1 MSMTMEA
8 QKTTWWSKR
17 KFGCISLAL
26 SLAETLIIY
35 GAVVL
40 VQTSRQPHASPLIL
54 RMASTTWLVGGLG
67 SLGFA
72 VAGLVADSHRMAAFI
87 ALIVTIVT
95 FLVCGLQMLV

>member
-8 QKTTWWSKR
+8 QTATWWSKR

-35 GAVVL
+35 GAAVL
-40 VQTSRQPHASPLIL
+40 VQTSKQPHASPLIL

-67 SLGFA
+67 SLAFA
-72 VAGLVADSHRMAAFI
+72 VAGLVADSHRTTAFI

-95 FLVCGLQMLV
+95 FLVCGLQILV